1 MGKEKHEFYVDIS
14 PDFGF
19 PLAIR
24 PRFQLNVVIRRDEDV
39 ESMRNFADELVLPFL
54 WAQDGFSEP
63 SEEMAKAIK
72 FGLDA
77 PSKLSLLGGVALI
90 AIGGGLVLGALTW
103 MLVTKRNA
111 SNSLTFPSSRW
122 IHIIA
127 GGCDVQELSSLAKK
141 L

>member
-77 PSKLSLLGGVALI
+77 PSKLSL
-90 AIGGGLVLGALTW
+90 GGGLVLGALTW

-111 SNSLTFPSSRW
+111 SNSLTFPSSR
-122 IHIIA
+122 
-127 GGCDVQELSSLAKK
+127 
-141 L
+141 